1 MEMTA
6 KIPNA
11 PAALRISPAL
21 ASKDSDASD
30 SIEPTTGTIPEKA
43 ACAALSANASAE
55 PVSTRLRDR
64 YAVKT
69 AQSPLMR
76 SEIARPPS
84 ARIFPSPP
92 PSVAHSAA
100 ERRM

>member
-1 MEMTA
+1 M
-6 KIPNA
+6 KDI
-11 PAALRISPAL
+11 RITYTYHK
-21 ASKDSDASD
+21 KDFDLD
-30 SIEPTTGTIPEKA
+30 EEPTTGTIPENA
-43 ACAALSANASAE
+43 ACAALSVNASAE